1 MLHLV
6 MERITNCTDKRLK
19 VKCRLFETYVSHAE
33 NLGSIPRR
41 VTLNPLVLDSYNSL
55 VSTVCQ
61 SEAKLPSSKE
71 STYLFPKL
79 LC

>member
-1 MLHLV
+1 MS
-6 MERITNCTDKRLK
+6 
-19 VKCRLFETYVSHAE
+19 FETYISHAG
-33 NLGSIPRR
+33 NRGSIPHG
-41 VTLNPLVLDSYNSL
+41 VTLNSLALDSYDSP

-71 STYLFPKL
+71 STYLFLEL

>member
-6 MERITNCTDKRLK
+6 MERVTNCTDKRLK
-19 VKCRLFETYVSHAE
+19 VKCRLFETCISHAG
-33 NLGSIPRR
+33 NLGSIAHGI
-41 VTLNPLVLDSYNSL
+41 TLNPLVLDSYDSP

-71 STYLFPKL
+71 STYLFLEL